1 MNNAAPLEFG
11 ILAFSSLF
19 AMVNPI
25 SAAPIFV
32 ELTRRHADQ
41 RRKMAFKACMAAAA
55 ALFLFATA
63 GGAIFSFFGITVAAF
78 KIVGGL
84 IFTIGS
90 VRELLGEIKAREA
103 GEDTGADPAIVPIG
117 IPLIAGA
124 GAISTV
130 MMLSGQARDRL
141 HQAALMGAIGA
152 NIAATL
158 VVLLLAPTIVRRMGA
173 SGQEIL
179 SKVMAL
185 LTAVI
190 GVQFILD
197 GGTMVIMQLMHG
209 KA

>member
-1 MNNAAPLEFG
+1 MNGAAPLEFG

-32 ELTRRHADQ
+32 ELTRSHAD
-41 RRKMAFKACMAAAA
+41 RRRQMAIKACLAAAA

-63 GGAIFSFFGITVAAF
+63 GGAIFTFFGITVAAF

-90 VRELLGEIKAREA
+90 VRELLGDAAERSA
-103 GEDTGADPAIVPIG
+103 GEDMTADPSIVPIG

-141 HQAALMGAIGA
+141 HQVALMGAIGL
-152 NIAATL
+152 NIVMAL
-158 VVLLLAPTIVRRMGA
+158 VVLLLAPTIVKRLGH

-197 GGTMVIMQLMHG
+197 GASMVLMELM
-209 KA
+209 KK

>member
-1 MNNAAPLEFG
+1 
-11 ILAFSSLF
+11 LAFSSLF

-32 ELTRRHADQ
+32 ELTRAHAE
-41 RRKMAFKACMAAAA
+41 RRRQMAIKACLAAAA

-90 VRELLGEIKAREA
+90 VRELLGDAAEKSA
-103 GEDTGADPAIVPIG
+103 GEDMTADPSIVPIG

-141 HQAALMGAIGA
+141 HQAALMGAIGL
-152 NIAATL
+152 NIVAAL
-158 VVLLLAPTIVRRMGA
+158 IVLLLAPTIVRRLGH

-190 GVQFILD
+190 GVQFIVD
-197 GGTMVIMQLMHG
+197 GCTIVIQGLMH
-209 KA
+209 K

>member
-1 MNNAAPLEFG
+1 MNGAAPFEFG

-32 ELTRRHADQ
+32 ELTRSHAE
-41 RRKMAFKACMAAAA
+41 RRRQMAIKACLAAAA

-90 VRELLGEIKAREA
+90 VRELLGDAAEKSA
-103 GEDTGADPAIVPIG
+103 GEDRMADPSIVPIG

-141 HQAALMGAIGA
+141 HQAALLGAIGA
-152 NIAATL
+152 NIIAAL
-158 VVLLLAPTIVRRMGA
+158 IVLLLAPTIVRRLGH

-197 GGTMVIMQLMHG
+197 GSTMVITQLMH
-209 KA
+209 K

>member
-1 MNNAAPLEFG
+1 MNGAAPLEFG

-32 ELTRRHADQ
+32 ELTRSHAD
-41 RRKMAFKACMAAAA
+41 RRRQMAIKACLAAAA

-90 VRELLGEIKAREA
+90 VRELLGDAAERSA
-103 GEDTGADPAIVPIG
+103 GDDMTADPSIVPIG

-141 HQAALMGAIGA
+141 HQVALMGAIGL
-152 NIAATL
+152 NIVMAL
-158 VVLLLAPTIVRRMGA
+158 VVLLLAPTIVKRLGH

-197 GGTMVIMQLMHG
+197 GSSMVIMEIM
-209 KA
+209 KK

>member
-1 MNNAAPLEFG
+1 MNAAPFEFG

-32 ELTRRHADQ
+32 ELTRAHAD
-41 RRKMAFKACMAAAA
+41 RRRQMAIKSCLAAAA

-90 VRELLGEIKAREA
+90 VRELLGDAQEKSA
-103 GEDTGADPAIVPIG
+103 GDDAVGADPSIVPIG

-130 MMLSGQARDRL
+130 MMLSGQARDRM
-141 HQAALMGAIGA
+141 HQAALMGAIGL
-152 NIAATL
+152 NILAAL
-158 VVLLLAPTIVRRMGA
+158 IVLLLAPTIVRRLGH

-197 GGTMVIMQLMHG
+197 GSTMVIMQLMH
-209 KA
+209 K

>member
-1 MNNAAPLEFG
+1 MNAAPFEFG

-32 ELTRRHADQ
+32 ELTRAHAD
-41 RRKMAFKACMAAAA
+41 RRRQMAIKACLAAAA

-90 VRELLGEIKAREA
+90 VRELLGDVAERKASEDNA
-103 GEDTGADPAIVPIG
+103 GSADPAIVPIG

-141 HQAALMGAIGA
+141 HQAALMGAIGV
-152 NIAATL
+152 NIIVTL
-158 VVLLLAPTIVRRMGA
+158 IVLLLAPTIVRKLGH

-197 GGTMVIMQLMHG
+197 GGSMVIMQLM
-209 KA
+209 KK

>member
-1 MNNAAPLEFG
+1 MMNAAPLEFG

-32 ELTRRHADQ
+32 ELTRRHEE
-41 RRKMAFKACMAAAA
+41 RRRQMAIKACLAAAA

-90 VRELLGEIKAREA
+90 VRELLGEERRREA
-103 GEDTGADPAIVPIG
+103 GEESEADPTIVPIG

-130 MMLSGQARDRL
+130 MMLAGQARDHL

-152 NIAATL
+152 NI
-158 VVLLLAPTIVRRMGA
+158 VLAMIVLILAPSIVRRLGS

-197 GGTMVIMQLMHG
+197 GGAMVIVELIR
-209 KA
+209 K

>member
-1 MNNAAPLEFG
+1 MNAAPLEFG

-32 ELTRRHADQ
+32 ELTRRHQEQ
-41 RRKMAFKACMAAAA
+41 RRRMAFKACLTAAI
-55 ALFLFATA
+55 ALMLFATA

-90 VRELLGEIKAREA
+90 VRELLGETAERSA
-103 GEDTGADPAIVPIG
+103 GEDVAADPAIVPIG

-152 NIAATL
+152 NILATL
-158 VVLLLAPTIVRRMGA
+158 VVLLLAPTIVRRLGH
-173 SGQEIL
+173 SGQEIMG
-179 SKVMAL
+179 KVMAL

-197 GGTMVIMQLMHG
+197 GATQVIVELM
-209 KA
+209 KKPV

>member
-1 MNNAAPLEFG
+1 MNGAAPFEFG

-32 ELTRRHADQ
+32 ELTRAHAE
-41 RRKMAFKACMAAAA
+41 RRRQMAIKACLAAAA

-63 GGAIFSFFGITVAAF
+63 GSAIFSFFGITVAAF

-84 IFTIGS
+84 IFTISS
-90 VRELLGEIKAREA
+90 VRELLGDAAEKSA
-103 GEDTGADPAIVPIG
+103 GEDRTADPSIVPIG

-141 HQAALMGAIGA
+141 HQAALMGAIGL
-152 NIAATL
+152 NIVAAL
-158 VVLLLAPTIVRRMGA
+158 VVLLLAPTIVRRLGH

-190 GVQFILD
+190 GVQFIVD
-197 GGTMVIMQLMHG
+197 GASMVIMQLMHRG
-209 KA
+209 

>member
-1 MNNAAPLEFG
+1 MNGAAPFEFG

-32 ELTRRHADQ
+32 ELTRAHAE
-41 RRKMAFKACMAAAA
+41 RRRQMAIKACLAAAA

-84 IFTIGS
+84 IFTISS
-90 VRELLGEIKAREA
+90 VRELLGDSPEKSA
-103 GEDTGADPAIVPIG
+103 GEDRTADPSIVPIG

-141 HQAALMGAIGA
+141 HQAALLGAIGA
-152 NIAATL
+152 NIVAAL
-158 VVLLLAPTIVRRMGA
+158 VVLLLAPTIVRRLGH

-190 GVQFILD
+190 GVQFIVD
-197 GGTMVIMQLMHG
+197 GASIVIQGLMH
-209 KA
+209 K